1 MSTSERQ
8 PSLSDAQ
15 RAELL
20 LACWWSH
27 DGQWFLKTAAAHGL
41 PDAMERNEDVIES
54 VGRIEMRRLHAALG
68 EPAVQTA
75 ADLLPLVL
83 EAQALIGIPAEG
95 VADRPD
101 GFVVTVDECM
111 VWRMTEAAE
120 LTDAAPGCRGSLR
133 RRRGW
138 ATVFFPEERVSW
150 AREFGR
156 PDGDARCG
164 YRFTLLPSG

>member
-1 MSTSERQ
+1 MSTSDR
-8 PSLSDAQ
+8 PTALTDAQ

-68 EPAVQTA
+68 APPVETA
-75 ADLLPLVL
+75 ADFLPLVL
-83 EAQALIGIPAEG
+83 EAHALVGLPSEG
-95 VADRPD
+95 EADRPD
-101 GFVVTVDECM
+101 GFLLTVDDCI

-138 ATVFFPEERVSW
+138 ATVFFAEERISW
-150 AREFGR
+150 A
-156 PDGDARCG
+156 
-164 YRFTLLPSG
+164 PSP